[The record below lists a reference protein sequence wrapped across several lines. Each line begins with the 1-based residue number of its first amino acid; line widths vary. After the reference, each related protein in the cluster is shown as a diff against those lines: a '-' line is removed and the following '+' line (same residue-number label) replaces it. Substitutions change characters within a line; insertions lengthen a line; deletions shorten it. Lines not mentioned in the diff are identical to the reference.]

1 MISCVWRIVCLH
13 SYGRVQKQGSKKVA
27 PQKSCRFGQP
37 TVGHVLETAQLQAF
51 RLHTKLFGCTF
62 AIALLASVSA
72 VAQSVEEFYRG
83 KTINFVVGY
92 PTAGA
97 PDIYARL
104 VARHMAKHI
113 PGNPN
118 IVARNMPGAGSLT
131 AANHM
136 FNTAPKD
143 GTSVALTSPTMPLEE
158 MLGVAQVK
166 FRASQFNWIGRLA
179 TNPNITF
186 IASTS
191 PVKTIKDA
199 FDKVAILGATAR
211 SSTNAIYPFV
221 LNNVLGTRFRI
232 VTGYEGTAAVML
244 AMERGEV
251 EGLSSTYDGLKA
263 QRADWLKQKKVNIV
277 VQYLLRRH
285 PELPDVPTSAEL
297 ASTPLQAQILRTVS
311 SASEIGKFIFTTP
324 GVPAD
329 RVDTLRKAFDAMVKD
344 QDFLAEALK
353 LRIEIDPLTGTEL
366 QKIVSETEAV
376 PADIIDKVKAIY
388 PLN

>member
-1 MISCVWRIVCLH
+1 MVKSRSREARMASQNSCNSDEPAV
-13 SYGRVQKQGSKKVA
+13 S
-27 PQKSCRFGQP
+27 
-37 TVGHVLETAQLQAF
+37 HVLERAQTRAF
-51 RLHTKLFGCTF
+51 RLNAKRLGWVF
-62 AIALLASVSA
+62 AIALLVPCPAL
-72 VAQSVEEFYRG
+72 AQSVEEFYRG
-83 KTINFVVGY
+83 KTINFVIGY

-104 VARHMAKHI
+104 VARHMARHI

-118 IVARNMPGAGSLT
+118 IIARNMPGAGSLI

-143 GTSVALTSPTMPLEE
+143 GTSFALTSPTMPLEE
-158 MLGVAQVK
+158 MLGVTQVK

-186 IASTS
+186 IANTS
-191 PVKTIKDA
+191 PVKSIKDA

-221 LNNVLGTRFRI
+221 LNNVLGTKFKI

-244 AMERGEV
+244 AIERGEV
-251 EGLSSTYDGLKA
+251 EGLSATYDGLKA
-263 QRADWLKQKKVNIV
+263 QREDWLKTKKVNIV

-285 PELPDVPTSAEL
+285 PELPDVPTSAEV
-297 ASTPLQAQILRTVS
+297 ASTPEQAMILRTVS
-311 SASEIGKFIFTTP
+311 SASEIGKFVLTTP
-324 GVPAD
+324 EVPAD
-329 RVDTLRKAFDAMVKD
+329 RVAALRKAYDAMVKD
-344 QDFLAEALK
+344 RDFLAEAIK
-353 LRIEIDPLTGTEL
+353 LRIEIDSLTGAEL
-366 QKIVSETEAV
+366 QKIVSETQSI
-376 PADIIDKVKAIY
+376 PADVIDKVKVIY

>member
-1 MISCVWRIVCLH
+1 
-13 SYGRVQKQGSKKVA
+13 
-27 PQKSCRFGQP
+27 
-37 TVGHVLETAQLQAF
+37 
-51 RLHTKLFGCTF
+51 
-62 AIALLASVSA
+62 
-72 VAQSVEEFYRG
+72 
-83 KTINFVVGY
+83 
-92 PTAGA
+92 
-97 PDIYARL
+97 
-104 VARHMAKHI
+104 MAKHI

-131 AANHM
+131 AANNM

-263 QRADWLKQKKVNIV
+263 QREDWLRTKKVNIV

-285 PELPDVPTSAEL
+285 PELLDVPTSLEV
-297 ASTPLQAQILRTVS
+297 ASTPEQVMILRTVS
-311 SASEIGKFIFTTP
+311 SASEIGKFVFTTP
-324 GVPAD
+324 DVPAD
-329 RVDTLRKAFDAMVKD
+329 RVVALRRAFDAMVKD
-344 QDFLAEALK
+344 REFLAEATK
-353 LRIEIDPLTGTEL
+353 LRIEIDPLSGVEL
-366 QKIVSETEAV
+366 QKIVSETQSL
-376 PADIIDKVKAIY
+376 PADLIERIKAIY